1 MEPIKVIFTGLVRD
15 QELFVKS
22 IKDLVKFRHENM
34 VDEIIFSTW
43 IGEIDKYDGLRHA
56 LAVYDCHLVEGE
68 PPPGSPG
75 NIWHQMKSL
84 YLGLELIKDNSY
96 CLKTRADLFIKP
108 EFIRKLISDKDY
120 LNISLQDDYNPI
132 FEKKVWIPYFEIT
145 KPFYMADECFFGR
158 TIDIKKLVN
167 LDASYDVLYNIDC
180 GITHIRR
187 FIHPFVQKM
196 PFLKQYLKYAA
207 YSGHSTPFRF
217 EILQHNLESSFY
229 LRCLAIYYRI
239 LHTHF
244 RVESDYTPEQ
254 FSFRH
259 ECINP
264 TVSLNEKEFRS
275 NFAPEKSWNPK
286 GGHIYAYNEAWLDNL
301 FNRNMH
307 SDDSLS
313 KLYKYLDDP
322 AKAFPY
328 LEDEINAY
336 RLFMEK
342 YTRNKDNEKTERQ
355 NTSLLGRAIRHF
367 IAKYKLSF
375 H

>member
-1 MEPIKVIFTGLVRD
+1 MEPINVIFTGLVRD

-22 IKDLVKFRHENM
+22 IKDLAELRHENM

-43 IGEIDKYDGLRHA
+43 IGEIDKYDGLRNA
-56 LAVYDCHLVEGE
+56 LEVYDCHLVEGD
-68 PPPGSPG
+68 PPPRSQS

-84 YLGLELIKDNSY
+84 YLGLELIKGNSY

-120 LNISLQDDYNPI
+120 LNISLQDDHNPI

-145 KPFYMADECFFGR
+145 KPFYMSDECFFGK

-167 LDASYDVLYNIDC
+167 FDASYDVLYNIDC

-187 FIHPFVQKM
+187 FIHPFVQKNT
-196 PFLKQYLKYAA
+196 FLKQYLRYAA
-207 YSGHSTPFRF
+207 YSGHFTPFRF
-217 EILQHNLESSFY
+217 EILEYNLKSDFY
-229 LRCLAIYYRI
+229 LRCLAIYYQI
-239 LHTHF
+239 LHTYF

-254 FSFRH
+254 FIFRH

-264 TVSLNEKEFRS
+264 TVALDEKEFRS
-275 NFAPEKSWNPK
+275 NFAPKKSWNVK
-286 GGHIYAYNEAWLDNL
+286 DGHIYAYNEAWLDNL
-301 FNRNMH
+301 FNRSMY

-313 KLYKYLDDP
+313 RLYGYLDDP
-322 AKAFPY
+322 ARHSPE
-328 LEDEINAY
+328 LQDEINAY
-336 RLFMEK
+336 RSFMEK
-342 YTRNKDNEKTERQ
+342 CTRYKDNAKTEQ
-355 NTSLLGRAIRHF
+355 EETSLLGRIRRRF
-367 IAKYKLSF
+367 IAKLKLSL